1 MSRVRLVLSGNH
13 LGDGLEAMRLVARI
27 DALGRIADGE
37 IAAGDEA
44 GGPLEDRHA
53 ILFRGAGVDR
63 RFVDDD
69 IGLLQRPPDRLRG
82 ADEGG
87 EVRSARL
94 VERGRDG
101 DDEEVGTGDLGRIRG
116 QAQSRVGEVVRLD
129 LAGTIMAGLE
139 LGDTAGV
146 DIEAD
151 DRRTLPRKG
160 DGDRQTDIAEPD
172 DGELSTVRH
181 E

>member
-1 MSRVRLVLSGNH
+1 MKASSTPSKRKSTPPESDVT
-13 LGDGLEAMRLVARI
+13 
-27 DALGRIADGE
+27 ALN
-37 IAAGDEA
+37 
-44 GGPLEDRHA
+44 
-53 ILFRGAGVDR
+53 VDR
-63 RFVDDD
+63 DVIRH
-69 IGLLQRPPDRLRG
+69 P
-82 ADEGG
+82 
-87 EVRSARL
+87 SA
-94 VERGRDG
+94 
-101 DDEEVGTGDLGRIRG
+101 DLGRIRG